1 MNGRLAAA
9 AICLI
14 SITLLCGPDSYA
26 AAGTPIPDK
35 IQGSVRMSGNMD
47 LTGTV
52 TVEKEGILII
62 EKGSHIN
69 AGKDSAIIVF
79 GKLEITG
86 TVKERVII
94 KGRENTQWKGISFY
108 SGSKGEIT
116 GSDILDAKTAL
127 TILAADV
134 SVGSSLIK
142 GSKTGAYLANE
153 AISEFNGV
161 RFESNQV
168 GIAAE
173 LKSRSQ
179 ITGCTFVQNKV
190 GIGVASGALPQII
203 NNRFQENEFGIQVR
217 QRFPGV
223 IQGNVLVKNDVG
235 IRLYQNGPD
244 TVVEKNLFLENR
256 QSAVVAESFSSP
268 KIMNNRIKGGRFG
281 IFASQFSSPVIR
293 NNSLSRLE
301 EAIHLNKKN
310 VSVIRDNVLSRSDV
324 GIFFDFSSYPVVK
337 NNFFDRNS
345 KHIKLGRF
353 QSSHWEASAGSKKY
367 IMANASRIGSRNPRL
382 AESSD
387 DFPETIDATGNL
399 WDKKTLREID
409 QKGPDANISTLFD
422 GYDLNEV
429 TYEGFGDKKYRIDK
443 VRYVPMLSDP
453 EEKIGLLD
461 WNGEEDE
468 LKAP

>member
-1 MNGRLAAA
+1 MTGRLTAAF
-9 AICLI
+9 I
-14 SITLLCGPDSYA
+14 SIIAVALFCGVDSNA
-26 AAGTPIPDK
+26 AAGTPIPGK
-35 IQGSVRMSGNMD
+35 VQGSVRISGNMD
-47 LTGTV
+47 LAGTV

-62 EKGSHIN
+62 EKGSRIN

-79 GKLEITG
+79 GKLQILGTG
-86 TVKERVII
+86 KERVII
-94 KGRENTQWKGISFY
+94 KGRDNTQWEGISFY
-108 SGSKGEIT
+108 SGSTGEIT

-127 TILAADV
+127 SILAARV

-142 GSKTGAYLANE
+142 GSKTGAHLVRE
-153 AISEFNGV
+153 AVSEFKGV

-173 LKSRSQ
+173 MKSISL
-179 ITGCTFVQNKV
+179 ISGCTFVQNKV

-235 IRLYQNGPD
+235 LRLYQNGPD
-244 TVVEKNLFLENR
+244 TIVEKNLFLENR

-293 NNSLSRLE
+293 NNSFSHME

-310 VSVIRDNVLSRSDV
+310 VSVIRDNLLSGSDV
-324 GIFFDFSSYPVVK
+324 GIFCDFSSYPEIK

-399 WDKKTLREID
+399 WDKKTLQEID
-409 QKGPDANISTLFD
+409 QKGPDADISTLFD
-422 GYDLNEV
+422 GYDLKEV
-429 TYEGFGDKKYRIDK
+429 AYEGFGDKKYRIDRI
-443 VRYVPMLSDP
+443 RYVPRLSDP

-461 WNGEEDE
+461 WNGKEDE